1 MKKIVIFASAA
12 MLVMSLTL
20 SAVAQNG
27 KTDAK
32 KETKKECCDKKD
44 GKACDKKDGKA
55 CCDKKDAKD
64 AKACCDKSAKKDVAA
79 KKEVPAKK

>member
-1 MKKIVIFASAA
+1 MKRVVIFASAA
-12 MLVMSLTL
+12 MLVMSLSL
-20 SAVAQNG
+20 SAVAQDG

-44 GKACDKKDGKA
+44 AKKDGKTCDKKDGKACDKKDGK
-55 CCDKKDAKD
+55 DAKG
-64 AKACCDKSAKKDVAA
+64 CCDKST

>member
-27 KTDAK
+27 KTGAK

-44 GKACDKKDGKA
+44 GKACDKKDAKA
-55 CCDKKDAKD
+55 CDKKD